1 VAIISRRQTT
11 TYGELRE
18 QAARLRGGLAGLG
31 VRPGDRVAIVAAN
44 NWYFVVTY
52 LAVVGV
58 GAVAVPLN
66 PTSPTLELPRELDS
80 VGARV
85 LVVGPTAS
93 SAVKDIDRSSLP
105 GLEHVVAARPEDVE
119 GATALDELLAA

>member
-1 VAIISRRQTT
+1 
-11 TYGELRE
+11 
-18 QAARLRGGLAGLG
+18 
-31 VRPGDRVAIVAAN
+31 
-44 NWYFVVTY
+44 
-52 LAVVGV
+52 
-58 GAVAVPLN
+58 
-66 PTSPTLELPRELDS
+66 RELDS

-119 GATALDELLAA
+119 GATALDELLAAEPVDVVDCSEDDLVTLIFTSGTAGRPKAAMLSHGNLLANLEQCRALPGGTQEPGDVVLG